1 MTGLISVLVISVFIS
16 FGSMRDEAARLTAEG
31 PRRKWSFLS
40 RTYRWAYRK
49 VWGQEPDNTTY
60 VTNYLDPRGAEALA
74 AVERDRGAHYPRGA
88 RGSSPSQS
96 AGSVCMNIQNMDFM
110 QIIHWPGASCALG
123 LAMFFFNINLGI
135 QAFAHPGIEAAA
147 AGWLMKAL

>member
-1 MTGLISVLVISVFIS
+1 VFIS

-74 AVERDRGAHYPRGA
+74 AVERDRERITHAA
-88 RGSSPSQS
+88 RAAQARLNPQG
-96 AGSVCMNIQNMDFM
+96 
-110 QIIHWPGASCALG
+110 
-123 LAMFFFNINLGI
+123 
-135 QAFAHPGIEAAA
+135 AFA
-147 AGWLMKAL
+147 